1 MFESTVWEGGVLLKS
16 KLQRYDKEIIAQRW
30 LLYDVVM
37 FESTMWGWGRV
48 LSKSK
53 IFKIRQKDDRL
64 EMINLHDVW
73 KHRVGGMGGTLKI

>member
-37 FESTMWGWGRV
+37 FESTMWGGGVYFQRAKF
-48 LSKSK
+48 LRYDKK
-53 IFKIRQKDDRL
+53 
-64 EMINLHDVW
+64 MIA
-73 KHRVGGMGGTLKI
+73 

>member
-1 MFESTVWEGGVLLKS
+1 MFESTVWEGDVLLKS

-48 LSKSK
+48 QKDM
-53 IFKIRQKDDRL
+53 IWQKDDRL

-73 KHRVGGMGGTLKI
+73 KLRVGGMGGTLKI